1 MDELIPAPDPDRPRV
16 AWILLE
22 VSVDPQTRTVGRLWL
37 AGHLFAMGC
46 AVLCRAKV
54 FRRSHR
60 AVFRRDGEGVA

>member
-1 MDELIPAPDPDRPRV
+1 MDDWIPAPDPDRPRA

-22 VSVDPQTRTVGRLWL
+22 IAVFPQTRTVGRLWL

-54 FRRSHR
+54 FQRSHR
-60 AVFRRDGEGVA
+60 AVTHRDGEGVA